1 MGKSLAEYAAQNPQQ
16 EPPREREAMHQTA
29 ETIKDRQEAQERAAQ
44 LMQSI
49 QTQLE
54 QGNAPQTI
62 LYTAIQTIGIL
73 SHDAE
78 WAAAAETSL
87 DTVYADLAQQSLLV
101 NEATI
106 AAQRLEQMQE
116 DYNGKLRRQLT
127 RQLSGYQRIAKGLN
141 EALDALNQID
151 PQEPETLF

>member
-16 EPPREREAMHQTA
+16 EPEREREAMHQTA
-29 ETIKDRQEAQERAAQ
+29 ETVKDRQQERERAAQ

-62 LYTAIQTIGIL
+62 LYTAITAIGL
-73 SHDAE
+73 LAHDEA
-78 WAAAAETSL
+78 WAAAAQTSL

-106 AAQRLEQMQE
+106 AAQRLEKMQE
-116 DYNGKLRRQLT
+116 DYNEKLRRQLT

-141 EALDALNQID
+141 EALDALNQLD
-151 PQEPETLF
+151 PEIS